1 MGLKT
6 VAFNK
11 RAPWS
16 DLKALS
22 LSCSFLLGLGECEFL
37 ELVNDSSITL
47 GLIWKVGT

>member
-11 RAPWS
+11 RAQWS

-22 LSCSFLLGLGECEFL
+22 SSHSLLLGPGERECS
-37 ELVNDSSITL
+37 ELVNDS
-47 GLIWKVGT
+47 

>member
-11 RAPWS
+11 RAQWS

-22 LSCSFLLGLGECEFL
+22 LSHSLLPGERECSA
-37 ELVNDSSITL
+37 LVNDSYITL
-47 GLIWKVGT
+47 GLIWKLGI